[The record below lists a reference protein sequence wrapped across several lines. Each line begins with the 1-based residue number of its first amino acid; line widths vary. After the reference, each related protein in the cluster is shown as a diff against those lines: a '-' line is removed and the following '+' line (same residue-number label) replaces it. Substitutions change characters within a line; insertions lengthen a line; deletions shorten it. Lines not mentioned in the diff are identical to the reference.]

1 MANFD
6 MNELIK
12 VARDGYKGSVEKFSV
27 GQSQQLLR
35 EALVEANHGKTTL
48 DYKAM
53 RRGEGREVFDI
64 IEELIPV
71 VIHEG
76 LVGDEYF
83 MNLVD
88 YRNVAEGD
96 QNNFLVEDNNLF
108 VVSRAANGTQAI
120 RRQRLGGVTETPI
133 ETDLFIVKIYE
144 ELNRI
149 LAGKVDFNDFVNK
162 VAESFRR
169 DMLNKIYALWS
180 TATAQQMGGTAY
192 FPAAGT
198 YNEAAMLDLIAHV
211 EAAAGGRQATIIG
224 TKKALRNLKE
234 GIFTDPAAAAKDEIH
249 SLGYFGKF
257 YGTPCVAIPQ
267 RHKVGFNGTTTQNDN
282 GFLMNDNILTIIA
295 GDDKPIK
302 VVREGEGL
310 VHMGDVWDNQDLSQ
324 EYIYGE
330 KYGMGILLAGGNSG
344 IGRYE
349 MP

>member
-27 GQSQQLLR
+27 KQSQELLR
-35 EALVEANHGKTTL
+35 EALVEANGGKTAL

-53 RRGEGREVFDI
+53 RRGQNQEVFAI
-64 IEELIPV
+64 LEELIPV

-120 RRQRLGGVTETPI
+120 RRQRLGGITETPI
-133 ETDLFIVKIYE
+133 ETDLFI
-144 ELNRI
+144 
-149 LAGKVDFNDFVNK
+149 

-180 TATAQQMGGTAY
+180 NATAAQMGGTTY

-198 YNEAAMLDLIAHV
+198 YNEDALLELIAHV
-211 EAAAGGRQATIIG
+211 EAAAGDRKATIIG

-234 GIFTDPAAAAKDEIH
+234 GIFTDPAQAAKDEIH
-249 SLGYFGKF
+249 NLGYFGKF
-257 YGTPCVAIPQ
+257 YGTPCVEIPQ
-267 RHKVGFNGTTTQNDN
+267 RHQVGSTN
-282 GFLMNDNILTIIA
+282 FLMNDNILTIVA

-302 VVREGEGL
+302 VVREGEGI
-310 VHMGDVWDNQDLSQ
+310 VHLGDPFDNQDLSQ

-349 MP
+349 MT

>member
-27 GQSQQLLR
+27 KQSQELLR
-35 EALVEANHGKTTL
+35 EALVEANGGKTAL

-53 RRGEGREVFDI
+53 RRGQNQEVFAI
-64 IEELIPV
+64 LEELIPV

-96 QNNFLVEDNNLF
+96 QNNFLVEDDNLF

-149 LAGKVDFNDFVNK
+149 LAGKVDFNVFVNK

-180 TATAQQMGGTAY
+180 NATAAQMGGTAY

-198 YNEAAMLDLIAHV
+198 YNEDAMLELIAHV
-211 EAAAGGRQATIIG
+211 EAAAGSKATIIG

-257 YGTPCVAIPQ
+257 YGTPCVEIPQ
-267 RHKVGFNGTTTQNDN
+267 RHQVGSTN
-282 GFLMNDNILTIIA
+282 FLMNDNILTIVA

-302 VVREGEGL
+302 VVREGEGI
-310 VHMGDVWDNQDLSQ
+310 VHLGDPFDNQDLSQ

-349 MP
+349 MT

>member
-12 VARDGYKGSVEKFSV
+12 VARDGYNGSVEKFSV
-27 GQSQQLLR
+27 KQSQDLIR
-35 EALVEANHGKTTL
+35 EALVEANGGKTTL

-53 RRGEGREVFDI
+53 RRGQGQEVFAI
-64 IEELIPV
+64 IEELIPAI
-71 VIHEG
+71 IHEG

-96 QNNFLVEDNNLF
+96 SPLFLVEDDNLF
-108 VVSRAANGTQAI
+108 TVSRAANGTQAI
-120 RRQRLGGVTETPI
+120 RRQRLGGVTETQI
-133 ETDLFIVKIYE
+133 ETDLYVVKIYE

-149 LAGKVDFNDFVNK
+149 LAGRVDFNVFVNK

-180 TATAQQMGGTAY
+180 NATAAQMGGTTY
-192 FPAAGT
+192 FPAAGA
-198 YNEAAMLDLIAHV
+198 YNENALLDLIAHV
-211 EAAAGGRQATIIG
+211 EAASGGRQATIIG
-224 TKKALRNLKE
+224 TKKALRNLNE
-234 GIFTDPAAAAKDEIH
+234 GIFTDPAQAAKDEIH
-249 SLGYFGKF
+249 NLGYFGKF
-257 YGTPCVAIPQ
+257 YGTPCVEIPQ
-267 RHKVGFNGTTTQNDN
+267 RHQVGSTN
-282 GFLMNDNILTIIA
+282 FLMNDKILTIVA
-295 GDDKPIK
+295 GDEKPIK

-310 VHMGDVWDNQDLSQ
+310 IHMGDPFDNQDLSQ
-324 EYIYGE
+324 EYLYGE

-349 MP
+349 MT

>member
-27 GQSQQLLR
+27 KQSQELLR
-35 EALVEANHGKTTL
+35 EALVEANGGKTAL

-53 RRGEGREVFDI
+53 RRGQNQEVFAI
-64 IEELIPV
+64 LEELIPV

-96 QNNFLVEDNNLF
+96 QNNFLVEDDNLF

-149 LAGKVDFNDFVNK
+149 LAGKVDFNFFVNK

-180 TATAQQMGGTAY
+180 NATAAQMGGTTY

-198 YNEAAMLDLIAHV
+198 YNEDALLELIAHV
-211 EAAAGGRQATIIG
+211 EAAAGNRKATIIG

-234 GIFTDPAAAAKDEIH
+234 GIFTDPAQAAKDEIH

-257 YGTPCVAIPQ
+257 YGTPCVEIPQ
-267 RHKVGFNGTTTQNDN
+267 RHEVGTTN
-282 GFLMNDNILTIIA
+282 FLMNDNILTIVA

-302 VVREGEGL
+302 VVREGDGI
-310 VHMGDVWDNQDLSQ
+310 VHMGDPFDNQDLSQ

-349 MP
+349 MT